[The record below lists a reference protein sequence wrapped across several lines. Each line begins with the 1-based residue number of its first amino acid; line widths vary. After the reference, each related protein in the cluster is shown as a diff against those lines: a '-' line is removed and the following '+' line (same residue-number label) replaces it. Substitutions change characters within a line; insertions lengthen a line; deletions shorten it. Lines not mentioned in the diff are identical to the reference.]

1 MNIKVINTEAEIQL
15 YYTLLHKAIT
25 EESQFFRVSPVD
37 IAGEAFPT
45 ENTFESFTLGAF
57 SDEGDLL
64 GTVGFKRENVLKL
77 KHKGLIFRM
86 YIAPEAKGLGLGR
99 KLLQAAIERAKQG
112 VGLKQIVLTLIADNH
127 RAKNLYLSEG
137 FEVFSFEKQ
146 AIRMSDDLFVDENAM
161 VKYL

>member
-15 YYTLLHKAIT
+15 YYALLHKAIT

-45 ENTFESFTLGAF
+45 ENTFVSFTLGAF

-64 GTVGFKRENVLKL
+64 GTVGFKRESVLKL

-86 YIAPEAKGLGLGR
+86 YVAPEAKGLGLGR

-161 VKYL
+161 VKYV